1 PAPYDAGPEPAAGRY
16 ADPSTGLNRTL
27 DRHAEDNSRQ
37 AEKNGIDSARACAI
51 GTRRSQDL
59 DPGPGRPYGCVMKR
73 IHYASGTLVT
83 GDAIADVLMRYAAS
97 LAANNAAADVHAP
110 ALLESGQLGDV
121 QLLLGPASQI
131 LAEDEQCESPE

>member
-1 PAPYDAGPEPAAGRY
+1 
-16 ADPSTGLNRTL
+16 
-27 DRHAEDNSRQ
+27 
-37 AEKNGIDSARACAI
+37 
-51 GTRRSQDL
+51 
-59 DPGPGRPYGCVMKR
+59 MKR

-110 ALLESGQLGDV
+110 ALLESGKLGDV

-131 LAEDEQCESPE
+131 LAEDEPGDRPELEDADFVESLEKRVAALGPRRAEFVEQGTEESESLDLDYL